1 MKNLLM
7 IATLS
12 LGTIAVVPSCFAQN
26 TPATQ
31 PFLSSYDELHEAQQ
45 KEIMRTWN
53 VVDTAQPF
61 LSSYDELRDAQ
72 QNKLE
77 HEWNALEVVRATTAP
92 EAPGERGASQKVIP
106 ESAPLKDYLD
116 QNIEQINM
124 NAAIKSAIEAG
135 D

>member
-12 LGTIAVVPSCFAQN
+12 LGTIALVQPGFAQK
-26 TPATQ
+26 TPAAH
-31 PFLSSYDELHEAQQ
+31 PFLSSYDELHKAQQ

-53 VVDTAQPF
+53 VVGTPQPS
-61 LSSYDELRDAQ
+61 LSSYDELHKAQ

-77 HEWNALEVVRATTAP
+77 REWNALEVVRATTAP
-92 EAPGERGASQKVIP
+92 EASGERDASQKQFP
-106 ESAPLKDYLD
+106 ESAPKDYLD
-116 QNIEQINM
+116 QNVEQINM